1 MGHWLGGY
9 IQCDAFRRGVDA
21 YVVPAALGGLSGLL
35 GALALAMSAV

>member
-9 IQCDAFRRGVDA
+9 IQCGDLLQGDA
-21 YVVPAALGGLSGLL
+21 YVVPPALGGLSGLL